1 MSGLAAVLA
10 GRTTGNLHQWHGNL
24 EVADVAHAVEHA
36 GWKFA
41 HVDGWKAT
49 TKPEVLTAFG
59 DALSFPEWYGANFDA
74 LHDCLYAVGD
84 DTLLLWDG
92 WGTFARDDERAFSI
106 MADLLSEP
114 TRGAGRFVVLLRGE
128 GPELPT
134 GITSLD

>member
-10 GRTTGNLHQWHGNL
+10 GRADGSLHQWHGNF

-41 HVDGWKAT
+41 HVDGWQAT
-49 TKPEVLTAFG
+49 TKPEVLAAFG
-59 DALSFPEWYGANFDA
+59 EALAFPEWYGANFDA
-74 LHDCLYAVGD
+74 LHDCLYAVSD

-106 MADLLSEP
+106 MVDLLTEP
-114 TRGAGRFVVLLRGE
+114 TRGKGRFVVLLRGA
-128 GPELPT
+128 GPELPEAV
-134 GITSLD
+134 TSLD